1 MSRVD
6 FSLYLVT
13 DRHQT
18 AGRPLVPLIEQA
30 LRAGARAVQLRERD
44 LDTRSVL
51 ALAEELLPIIRRH
64 RAALFVND
72 RIDVALALD
81 ADGVHLRATSVP
93 VRVARRLVGERRL
106 VGVSV
111 HSTDEAARAES
122 EGADFAVL
130 GPIYETASKREY
142 GPPIGLRAIEEASRR
157 CRIPIFGIGGITP
170 ARASDV
176 RQAGAHGVAVISSV
190 LAAASVESAVKEFM
204 TTLSGARVEN
214 RTEVDR
220 PPGRC

>member
-1 MSRVD
+1 MPRVD
-6 FSLYLVT
+6 FPLYLVT

-30 LRAGARAVQLRERD
+30 LRAGARAVQLREKD
-44 LDTRSVL
+44 LDTRPVL

-64 RAALFVND
+64 GAALLVND
-72 RIDVALALD
+72 RIDIALALD
-81 ADGVHLRATSVP
+81 ADGVHLRAASLP
-93 VRVARRLVGERRL
+93 VRVARRLVGARRL
-106 VGVSV
+106 LGVSV
-111 HSTDEAARAES
+111 HSADEAARAES

-130 GPIYETASKREY
+130 GPIYETASKRAF
-142 GPPIGLRAIEEASRR
+142 GPPIGLRAVEEASRR

-176 RQAGAHGVAVISSV
+176 RRAGAHGVAVISSV

-204 TTLSGARVEN
+204 AALNGAR
-214 RTEVDR
+214 RKSR
-220 PPGRC
+220 RS

>member
-6 FSLYLVT
+6 FPLYLIT

-18 AGRPLVPLIEQA
+18 AGRPLVPLIEEA

-44 LDTRSVL
+44 LDTRPLL
-51 ALAEELLPIIRRH
+51 ALAEELLPVIRRH

-81 ADGVHLRATSVP
+81 VDGVHLRATSLP
-93 VRVARRLVGERRL
+93 VGVARRLVGARRL
-106 VGVSV
+106 LGVSV
-111 HSTDEAARAES
+111 HSVDEAVRAES

-130 GPIYETASKREY
+130 GPIYATASKRTF
-142 GPPIGLRAIEEASRR
+142 GPPIGLQAVEAASRR

-170 ARASDV
+170 ARASNV
-176 RQAGAHGVAVISSV
+176 RRAGAHGVAVISSV
-190 LAAASVESAVKEFM
+190 LAAASVDSAVREFM
-204 TTLSGARVEN
+204 AALNGAR
-214 RTEVDR
+214 
-220 PPGRC
+220 